1 MSPRTTV
8 IAVLSLCA
16 LAAAGC
22 GGATKQAAL
31 PDAVYANSIP
41 IYPGA
46 RLDGAM
52 GSTSM
57 GDTPESMSD
66 GMAWFFEV
74 KAPAD
79 QLLAFYQK
87 KLPNAR
93 RDPEWEEGVRLVWS
107 PEGGAPGEEL
117 SVVIGENELSFRE
130 SVRPGKRPGN
140 PNAWSQGMANE
151 ISGAIG
157 SGTSDDD

>member
-1 MSPRTTV
+1 MSHRTTLV
-8 IAVLSLCA
+8 AILSLCV

-22 GGATKQAAL
+22 GGAKQAAL
-31 PDAVYANSIP
+31 PHAVYANTVP

-46 RLDGAM
+46 TFESAM

-74 KAPAD
+74 QAPAD
-79 QLLAFYQK
+79 KLVAFYQE

-93 RDPEWEEGVRLVWS
+93 RDPDWVDGVRLVWA
-107 PEGGAPGEEL
+107 PEGAAPGEEL
-117 SVVIGENELSFRE
+117 AVVLEDNRIMIKE

-140 PNAWSQGMANE
+140 PNEWSQGMAQE
-151 ISGAIG
+151 MSGAVG
-157 SGTSDDD
+157 GSDD